1 MSGMRDEE
9 HKRALI
15 MRLRRVEGQIRGVQQ
30 LIENEAP
37 CESIAQQ
44 LSAARNALDK
54 AFYTMVGCML
64 EQQITGDCQ
73 GAALQTEVRKVT
85 DLLARYS

>member
-1 MSGMRDEE
+1 MRDQE

-15 MRLRRVEGQIRGVQQ
+15 MRLRRIEGQIRGVQQ

-44 LSAARNALDK
+44 LSAARNALEK
-54 AFYTMVGCML
+54 AFYTMVSCML
-64 EQQITGDCQ
+64 EQQVSGEPDRA
-73 GAALQTEVRKVT
+73 GLQAEVRKVAE
-85 DLLARYS
+85 LLTRYS